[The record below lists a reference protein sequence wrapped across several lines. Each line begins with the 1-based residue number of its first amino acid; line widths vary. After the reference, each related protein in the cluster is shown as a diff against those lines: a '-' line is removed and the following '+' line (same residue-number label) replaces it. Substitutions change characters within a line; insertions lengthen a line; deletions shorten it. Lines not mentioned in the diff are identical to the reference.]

1 MWVMYEPVHRR
12 HVANSLVEH
21 YLAKTKV
28 AAVLLEHGASLTA
41 TTKKGFTPL
50 HLAAKYGNMKVAKLV
65 LQRDA
70 PVDAQG
76 KNGVTPLHVASH
88 YDHQNVALLL
98 LDKGASPHATA
109 KNGHTP
115 LHIAARKNQMDIAT
129 TLLEY
134 GAKANAESKAGFTP
148 LHLSSQEGHTDMST
162 LLIEHQADTNHK
174 AKNGLTPLHLCAQE
188 DRVNVAA
195 ILVKNGAQVESI
207 TKAGYTPLHV
217 ASHFG
222 QGNMVRFLLQQG
234 GDVKAST
241 NIGYTPLHQASQQGH
256 TTIVNLLLE
265 NAAQP
270 NSVTSQGQTALSI
283 AQKLGYISV
292 VESLKVVT
300 DPSVSSNATL
310 GADEKYR
317 VVAPES
323 MQEIFMSDSED
334 EGGEFACSGHE
345 LVMWGVWYVE
355 DMCGDLESESC
366 WKEGQGVGEDDDEAE
381 PELVPSDEALDS
393 GVYGKPAHA
402 RHVYLPYYEGQML
415 LTPPPTAVD
424 DTISPQH
431 TKDTYQQFA
440 VNYTPDNVD
449 IGRHPLNVGDA
460 ELQTQWRARDCAS
473 TQDYS
478 AHEYVVFLSSSF
490 LVSFL
495 VDARGGAMRGCRH
508 SGVRV
513 IVPPRKATMPMRVTC
528 RYLKR
533 DKLSHP
539 PPLMEGEALA
549 SRILEL
555 GPVGAKFLG
564 PVIIEVPHFGSLR
577 GMEREIVILRSDNGE
592 TWREH
597 TLEASDDAV
606 HQVLNDSFEGE
617 ELSALEEVNAG
628 RTTRILT
635 TDFPQYF
642 AVVSRIRQEVHA
654 IGPEGGMVSSSV
666 VPQVQAVF
674 PQGALTKKIKVG
686 LQVNLFKPRKGASA
700 GMLKKITVNHLPK
713 KKRFSLV
720 W

>member
-1 MWVMYEPVHRR
+1 MFDMGLPTHW
-12 HVANSLVEH
+12 HVN
-21 YLAKTKV
+21 
-28 AAVLLEHGASLTA
+28 
-41 TTKKGFTPL
+41 
-50 HLAAKYGNMKVAKLV
+50 
-65 LQRDA
+65 
-70 PVDAQG
+70 
-76 KNGVTPLHVASH
+76 
-88 YDHQNVALLL
+88 
-98 LDKGASPHATA
+98 
-109 KNGHTP
+109 
-115 LHIAARKNQMDIAT
+115 
-129 TLLEY
+129 
-134 GAKANAESKAGFTP
+134 
-148 LHLSSQEGHTDMST
+148 
-162 LLIEHQADTNHK
+162 
-174 AKNGLTPLHLCAQE
+174 
-188 DRVNVAA
+188 
-195 ILVKNGAQVESI
+195 
-207 TKAGYTPLHV
+207 
-217 ASHFG
+217 
-222 QGNMVRFLLQQG
+222 
-234 GDVKAST
+234 
-241 NIGYTPLHQASQQGH
+241 
-256 TTIVNLLLE
+256 
-265 NAAQP
+265 
-270 NSVTSQGQTALSI
+270 
-283 AQKLGYISV
+283 
-292 VESLKVVT
+292 
-300 DPSVSSNATL
+300 
-310 GADEKYR
+310 
-317 VVAPES
+317 
-323 MQEIFMSDSED
+323 
-334 EGGEFACSGHE
+334 
-345 LVMWGVWYVE
+345 
-355 DMCGDLESESC
+355 
-366 WKEGQGVGEDDDEAE
+366 
-381 PELVPSDEALDS
+381 
-393 GVYGKPAHA
+393 
-402 RHVYLPYYEGQML
+402 
-415 LTPPPTAVD
+415 
-424 DTISPQH
+424 
-431 TKDTYQQFA
+431 
-440 VNYTPDNVD
+440 
-449 IGRHPLNVGDA
+449 
-460 ELQTQWRARDCAS
+460 DCAS
-473 TQDYS
+473 TQGYS
-478 AHEYVVFLSSSF
+478 AHECVVCLSSSF